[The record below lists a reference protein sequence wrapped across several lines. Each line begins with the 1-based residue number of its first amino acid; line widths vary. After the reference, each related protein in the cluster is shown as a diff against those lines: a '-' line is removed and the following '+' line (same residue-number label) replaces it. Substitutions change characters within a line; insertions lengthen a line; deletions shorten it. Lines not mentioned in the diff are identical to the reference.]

1 MKTLII
7 SISIIFGALII
18 SNGISESHLPPQDRI
33 ELKHQQQEVTKKT
46 LQEQQKVEIQ
56 LVKEKAA
63 QQAQQAEQQRISEK
77 VDKYGKESL
86 SEQELK
92 VWDEFRVNQFVK
104 TLAVI
109 LKGLVWLASVGTLII
124 AVRELWL
131 KLYTGKHHGI

>member
-1 MKTLII
+1 MII

-63 QQAQQAEQQRISEK
+63 QQAEQQRISEK

-86 SEQELK
+86 SEQDLK

>member
-56 LVKEKAA
+56 LVKEKA
-63 QQAQQAEQQRISEK
+63 AQQAEQQRISEK

>member
-18 SNGISESHLPPQDRI
+18 SNGISESHLSPQDRI

-63 QQAQQAEQQRISEK
+63 QQAEQQRISEK

-92 VWDEFRVNQFVK
+92 VWDEFKVNQFVK
-104 TLAVI
+104 ILTVI
-109 LKGLVWLASVGTLII
+109 LKGLVWLASFGALII

-131 KLYTGKHHGI
+131 KLYTGKHHA

>member
-18 SNGISESHLPPQDRI
+18 SNDISESHLSPQDRI

-63 QQAQQAEQQRISEK
+63 QQAEQQRISEK

-92 VWDEFRVNQFVK
+92 VWDEFKVNQFVK
-104 TLAVI
+104 ILTVI
-109 LKGLVWLASVGTLII
+109 LKGLVWLASFGALII

-131 KLYTGKHHGI
+131 KLYTGKHHA

>member
-63 QQAQQAEQQRISEK
+63 QQAEQQRISEK

-92 VWDEFRVNQFVK
+92 VWDEFKVNQFVK
-104 TLAVI
+104 ILTVI
-109 LKGLVWLASVGTLII
+109 LKGLVWLASFGALII

-131 KLYTGKHHGI
+131 KLYTGKHHA

>member
-18 SNGISESHLPPQDRI
+18 SNGISESYLSPQDRI
-33 ELKHQQQEVTKKT
+33 ELKHQQQEVAKKT
-46 LQEQQKVEIQ
+46 LQEQQKVEMQ

-63 QQAQQAEQQRISEK
+63 QQAEQQCVSEK

-92 VWDEFRVNQFVK
+92 VWDEFK
-104 TLAVI
+104 ILTVI
-109 LKGLVWLASVGTLII
+109 LKGLVWLASFGVLII

-131 KLYTGKHHGI
+131 KLYTGKHHA

>member
-33 ELKHQQQEVTKKT
+33 ELKHQQQEVAKKT
-46 LQEQQKVEIQ
+46 LQEQKKVEIL

-63 QQAQQAEQQRISEK
+63 QQAEQQRVSEK

-92 VWDEFRVNQFVK
+92 VWDEFKVNQFVK
-104 TLAVI
+104 ILTVI
-109 LKGLVWLASVGTLII
+109 LKGLVWLASFGALII

-131 KLYTGKHHGI
+131 KLYTGKHHA

>member
-56 LVKEKAA
+56 LVKEKA
-63 QQAQQAEQQRISEK
+63 AQQAEQQRISEK

-131 KLYTGKHHGI
+131 KFYTGKHHGI

>member
-63 QQAQQAEQQRISEK
+63 QQAEQQRISEK

-92 VWDEFRVNQFVK
+92 VWDEFKVNQFVK
-104 TLAVI
+104 ILTVI

>member
-63 QQAQQAEQQRISEK
+63 QQAEQQRISEK

-86 SEQELK
+86 SEQDLK

>member
-56 LVKEKAA
+56 LVKEKAT
-63 QQAQQAEQQRISEK
+63 QQAEQQRVSEK

-92 VWDEFRVNQFVK
+92 VWDEFKVNQFVK
-104 TLAVI
+104 ILTVI
-109 LKGLVWLASVGTLII
+109 LKGLVWLASFGALII
-124 AVRELWL
+124 AVHELWL

>member
-18 SNGISESHLPPQDRI
+18 SNGISESHLSPQDRI

-56 LVKEKAA
+56 LVKEKA
-63 QQAQQAEQQRISEK
+63 AQQAEQQRISEK

>member
-63 QQAQQAEQQRISEK
+63 QQAEQQRISEK

-92 VWDEFRVNQFVK
+92 VWDEFKVNQFVK
-104 TLAVI
+104 ILTVI
-109 LKGLVWLASVGTLII
+109 LKGLVWLASFGALII

>member
-18 SNGISESHLPPQDRI
+18 SNGISESHLSPKDRI
-33 ELKHQQQEVTKKT
+33 ELKHQQQEVAKKT
-46 LQEQQKVEIQ
+46 LQDQQKVEMQ

-63 QQAQQAEQQRISEK
+63 QQAEQQRVSEK

-92 VWDEFRVNQFVK
+92 IWDEFK
-104 TLAVI
+104 ILTVI
-109 LKGLVWLASVGTLII
+109 LKGLVWLASFGVLII

-131 KLYTGKHHGI
+131 KLYTGKHHA

>member
-1 MKTLII
+1 MII

-56 LVKEKAA
+56 LVKEKA
-63 QQAQQAEQQRISEK
+63 AQQAEQQRISEK

>member
-18 SNGISESHLPPQDRI
+18 SNGISESHLSPQDRI

-63 QQAQQAEQQRISEK
+63 QQAEQQRISEK

-92 VWDEFRVNQFVK
+92 VWDEFKVNQFVK
-104 TLAVI
+104 ILTVI
-109 LKGLVWLASVGTLII
+109 LKGLVWLASFGALII
-124 AVRELWL
+124 TVHEPWL

>member
-1 MKTLII
+1 M
-7 SISIIFGALII
+7 I

-56 LVKEKAA
+56 LVKEKA
-63 QQAQQAEQQRISEK
+63 AQQAEQQRISEK

-131 KLYTGKHHGI
+131 KFYTGKHHGI